1 MYYILHGEDEF
12 SRTLQLDK
20 LRSKM
25 GDPQFADLNISHLD
39 GRKVSLGELVH
50 ACDAVPFLSDKR
62 MVIVEGL
69 LARLEPR
76 RRKGGDEEAKEEGE
90 DDDDADLVAGLKAY
104 LEHVPESTRLV
115 FLETKTLAK
124 SNPILK
130 HALGKGEGAI
140 VKEYQPPKTS
150 ALPHWIKKRVA
161 EKGGAIEEDAAGEL
175 AMHVGADLRLLDN
188 EIDKLLVYC
197 GPAAVRGDDIRAL
210 VASVRETN
218 IFELVDAI
226 GARETTQAL
235 KLLHDMLDQNAAPL
249 YLLTM
254 IHRQFRLLIQAKDL
268 TARGLAPA
276 AIAQKTKQ
284 NSFVMEKVAKQAHKF
299 TMPQLEATYD
309 KLLDADLAIKT
320 SRSDP
325 IVALDTLVIDLTR

>member
-20 LRSKM
+20 MRAKM
-25 GDPQFADLNISHLD
+25 GDPQFADLNISLLD
-39 GRKVSLGELVH
+39 GRRTSLGELQH

-76 RRKGGDEEAKEEGE
+76 RRKGAEEEPKEEDQE
-90 DDDDADLVAGLKAY
+90 ESNADLVEGLKAY
-104 LEHVPESTRLV
+104 LERLPESTRLV
-115 FLETKTLAK
+115 FLETKTLSK

-130 HALGKGEGAI
+130 NAQGKKEIAY
-140 VKEYQPPKTS
+140 VKEFQPPKAS
-150 ALPHWIKKRVA
+150 ALPHWITERAA
-161 EKGGAIEEDAAGEL
+161 EKGGAIEDDAAREL
-175 AMHVGADLRLLDN
+175 AAHVGSDLRLLDN
-188 EIDKLLVYC
+188 EIDKLLVYA
-197 GPAAVRGDDIRAL
+197 GSAAIRGEDVRAL

-226 GARETTQAL
+226 GDRETTRAL
-235 KLLHDMLDQNAAPL
+235 RLLHEMLDQNAHPL

-254 IHRQFRLLIQAKDL
+254 IHRQFRLLMQVKDL
-268 TARGLAPA
+268 TVRGLAHA
-276 AIAQKTKQ
+276 AIVQKTRQ
-284 NSFVMEKVAKQAHKF
+284 SPFVMEKVEKQAPKF
-299 TMPQLEATYD
+299 TLPQLEATYAR
-309 KLLDADLAIKT
+309 LLETDLAIKS

-325 IVALDTLVIDLTR
+325 IVALDTLVVDLTR